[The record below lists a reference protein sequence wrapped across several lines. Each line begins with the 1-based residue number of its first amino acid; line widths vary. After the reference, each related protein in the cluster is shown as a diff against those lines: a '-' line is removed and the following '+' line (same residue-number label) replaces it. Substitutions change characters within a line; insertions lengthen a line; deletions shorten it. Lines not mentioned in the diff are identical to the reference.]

1 MAIRRAPGF
10 VATAGLTL
18 AIGIGAVVTMA
29 SVYSQAVVH
38 PIHVPDPD
46 NLLSLYAVHRSVNF
60 VPPALSWNRF
70 EALRRQSATLTQL
83 AAYSN
88 ESVAFSG
95 PGITPEQWRALRVSG
110 DFFGA
115 TGLLPLR
122 GRVFTADDD
131 VANGPAVCV
140 LSYDIWQAR
149 FGGGDIVGRLITLDG
164 RTREVVGVL
173 RPDVTPPWGDR
184 QIFLPRV
191 FEDSALTPQSI
202 KDGAAFLSVIGRKR
216 PGVSP
221 QQVTDDIRSM
231 SRTYARDFAG
241 HADAASDVEWQTLA
255 DAVIGTRR
263 TVYALLLVAV
273 ALVLFVSCANA
284 AALLLGR
291 VVSQSREIA
300 IKQAVGAGRARI
312 VRELLIDSLGVSS
325 AAGVAGLVAA
335 AGCLSILQSTIGPAL
350 PPGTL
355 LQIDRIAAVVT
366 FGTVLTA
373 ALVVGIGPALYVT
386 RAAAATGASFDRGL
400 SDDRRTR
407 RFRAGLV
414 IGEVAL
420 SVPLVTGAILLVVS
434 LMRLQAAS
442 PGFDPRGVAAG
453 FVTLPANSYPTG
465 ERQARFFADV
475 LALVKRDPRVVDAAI
490 SFGLPYHDENFASTY
505 SIAGR
510 PIVAASGRARA
521 GLRIVSPEYFRTMR
535 IHLIEGRTFTAADR
549 AGAPGVCVVNRSL
562 AHRQFG
568 GASALGQVVLRGVNA
583 DRAFEIVGVVDDVL
597 TNGPRGNIPDEIF
610 FPFAQLPRP
619 TPAIVARS
627 AGNPAELS
635 RVFTAAVA
643 EVDPSL
649 PVARF
654 ASMDERLQQTLGPDR
669 ILAILAS
676 AFAVVAVV
684 LAAVGL
690 YAVLAHGVAA
700 RRREIGIRMAIG
712 ASRPSIVRLI
722 VTQAA
727 RLAGAGVAV
736 GLLGGAGASKLLE
749 SQLFGVTARD
759 GWIFVAT
766 TAGFAAIGLAA
777 AWLPARR
784 ASRVD
789 PLSALGGR

>member
-1 MAIRRAPGF
+1 MAIRRAAGF

-18 AIGIGAVVTMA
+18 SIGIGAVVTMA
-29 SVYSQAVVH
+29 SVYSQVVLH
-38 PIHVPDPD
+38 PIHVPGPEA
-46 NLLSLYAVHRSVNF
+46 LLSLYAVHRSVNF
-60 VPPALSWNRF
+60 VPPSLSWNRF
-70 EALRRQSATLTQL
+70 EALRRQSTTLTQL

-88 ESVAFSG
+88 ESVAYSG
-95 PGITPEQWRALRVSG
+95 PGVTPEQWRALRVSG
-110 DFFGA
+110 DFFGL
-115 TGLLPLR
+115 TGLRPLR

-131 VANGPAVCV
+131 VPNGPAVCV
-140 LSYDIWQAR
+140 LAYDLWQAR
-149 FGGGDIVGRLITLDG
+149 FGGGDIVGRMITLDG
-164 RTREVVGVL
+164 RPREVVGVL
-173 RPDVTPPWGDR
+173 RPSVTPPWGDR

-216 PGVSP
+216 PGVSS

-241 HADAASDVEWQTLA
+241 HADAASEVEWQTLA

-263 TVYALLLVAV
+263 TVYALLLAAV

-300 IKQAVGAGRARI
+300 IKQALGAGQARI
-312 VRELLIDSLGVSS
+312 VRALLLDSLGVSS
-325 AAGVAGLVAA
+325 AAGVAGLGAA
-335 AGCLSILQSTIGPAL
+335 AGCLTILQSTIGPAL

-355 LQIDRIAAVVT
+355 LQIDRVAAAVTLV
-366 FGTVLTA
+366 TVLTA

-400 SDDRRTR
+400 SDDRRAR
-407 RFRAGLV
+407 RFRGALV

-420 SVPLVTGAILLVVS
+420 SVPLVTGAILLVLS
-434 LMRLQAAS
+434 LLRLQAAS
-442 PGFDPRGVAAG
+442 PGFEARGVAAG
-453 FVTLPANSYPTG
+453 FVTLPANSYPTA

-535 IHLIEGRTFTAADR
+535 IQLIEGRTFTAADR

-562 AHRQFG
+562 ARRQFG
-568 GASALGQVVLRGVNA
+568 GATALGQVVLRGVNA

-610 FPFAQLPRP
+610 FPFEQLPRP

-643 EVDPSL
+643 EIDPSL

-654 ASMDERLQQTLGPDR
+654 ATMDERLQPTLGPDR

-700 RRREIGIRMAIG
+700 RRLEIGIRMAIG

-736 GLLGGAGASKLLE
+736 GLLAGAGASKLLE
-749 SQLFGVTARD
+749 SQLFGVSARD